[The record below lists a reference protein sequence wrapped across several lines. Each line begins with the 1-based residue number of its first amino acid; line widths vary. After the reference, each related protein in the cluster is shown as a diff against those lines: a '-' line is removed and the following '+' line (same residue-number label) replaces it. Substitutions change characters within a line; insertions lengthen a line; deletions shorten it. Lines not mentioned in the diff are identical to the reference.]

1 MEKYTII
8 IIGLIISFLLSHF
21 FMGNT
26 PSTIQKANYEDIQ
39 NISKYNNDIFLIN
52 TLPLHEQSCLIIN
65 TINLNE
71 EENVINSLIKN
82 NNYGVKIIIYGRNYS
97 DYSAY
102 SKYEQLKQIGFIN
115 IFIYVGGLFE
125 WLCLQDIYS
134 SDNFKTTNVELDI
147 IKYRPQSNIQT
158 QLLH

>member
-1 MEKYTII
+1 
-8 IIGLIISFLLSHF
+8 
-21 FMGNT
+21 MGNT

-82 NNYGVKIIIYGRNYS
+82 ASIKIGGNIINEYQEELEDLEELELKESEIINNQN
-97 DYSAY
+97 D
-102 SKYEQLKQIGFIN
+102 
-115 IFIYVGGLFE
+115 
-125 WLCLQDIYS
+125 QDIIDAKVQQPTDPS
-134 SDNFKTTNVELDI
+134 I
-147 IKYRPQSNIQT
+147 
-158 QLLH
+158 